1 MKFCSN
7 CGKQIED
14 NAIFCPHCGARANG
28 DTSGNPYG
36 GTGTYG
42 GYNPYGGT
50 YPVYDTTPSKA
61 VAVLSFFF
69 WQVGVILWLVFRRT
83 RPGKA
88 TSALKGA
95 LASACVSMPVLGLV
109 LWLIWKNDP
118 TKQSFAKVAGY
129 AAIAGACLIGA
140 WTVLQVL
147 ATMLGVGGEITFPY
161 GGMLAY
167 IGTLIG

>member
-1 MKFCSN
+1 
-7 CGKQIED
+7 
-14 NAIFCPHCGARANG
+14 
-28 DTSGNPYG
+28 
-36 GTGTYG
+36 
-42 GYNPYGGT
+42 
-50 YPVYDTTPSKA
+50 
-61 VAVLSFFF
+61 
-69 WQVGVILWLVFRRT
+69 
-83 RPGKA
+83 
-88 TSALKGA
+88 
-95 LASACVSMPVLGLV
+95 MPVLGLV

-161 GGMLAY
+161 DGMLAY